1 VALLFVLGS
10 ACFIVGS
17 LPPYFENLDP
27 GVVGATFFV
36 GSVLF
41 TSAATIQV
49 RRSRTAAPVW
59 SRAPERINW
68 WSGAVQWVGTLW
80 FNVSTFA
87 ALITGLSAEQ
97 AKRLVWAPDFYGSAA
112 FLASSALALTAVAR
126 ITSTRRDRDIA
137 RLNMAGSVAFGV
149 AAIAAFVLPTT
160 GEPANVRWVNLG
172 TAVGGICF
180 LVASAWTGPAA
191 DRRDPSL
198 SRPTEPTH

>member
-1 VALLFVLGS
+1 MALLFVLGS
-10 ACFIVGS
+10 ACFILGS
-17 LPPYFENLDP
+17 LPPYFENLDA

-49 RRSRTAAPVW
+49 RRSRTTTPLW
-59 SRAPERINW
+59 SRAPDRINW
-68 WSGAVQWVGTLW
+68 WSGAVQWIGTLW

-112 FLASSALALTAVAR
+112 FLASGALAVVAVTQT
-126 ITSTRRDRDIA
+126 TSTRRDREIA
-137 RLNMAGSVAFGV
+137 WLNMAGCVAFGV

-172 TAVGGICF
+172 TAVGGVCF
-180 LVASAWTGPAA
+180 LVASAWAGRAV
-191 DRRDPSL
+191 DQRDPAF
-198 SRPTEPTH
+198 